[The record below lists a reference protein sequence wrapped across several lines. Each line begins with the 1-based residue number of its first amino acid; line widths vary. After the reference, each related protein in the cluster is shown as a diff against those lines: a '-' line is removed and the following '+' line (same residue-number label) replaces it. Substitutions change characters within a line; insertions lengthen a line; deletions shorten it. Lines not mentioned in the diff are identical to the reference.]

1 MLSFNR
7 DQQYK
12 FRKRTIKGKR
22 QTAGVYFMGG
32 SVRVGVIG
40 YGYWGPNLVRNLAEL
55 PSAQLVVVAD
65 MKQERLDRVK
75 GMYPRLEVTQ
85 NYKDLFEMGLDA
97 VVVATPPATHYSIA
111 RECLEHGLNVLVEK
125 PLTIRTED
133 SASLVDIAAQRGL
146 KLMVGNTFE
155 YNSAVLKL
163 RDLVASGELG
173 DIYYVDAVRTNLG
186 LFQPN
191 VNAMWD
197 LAPHDISI
205 LLCILGMHP
214 THVSAIGNA
223 SVFRHIHDLVH
234 MHMRFANNISAHIQV
249 SWLSPEKVR
258 KITVVGSK
266 KMVVYDDMETVEKIK
281 IYDKGVD
288 APPYTETFSE
298 FQCSYRSGD
307 VVIPHISFVEPLRAE
322 VSHFVESIVNN
333 STPRSDGVVGM
344 KIVSILETASESLKS
359 GGEMLP
365 VITPETVV
373 MPNMVQ
379 RALSEEA

>member
-1 MLSFNR
+1 M
-7 DQQYK
+7 
-12 FRKRTIKGKR
+12 
-22 QTAGVYFMGG
+22 AGAFLMGG
-32 SVRVGVIG
+32 LVRVGVIG

-55 PSAQLVVVAD
+55 PTAQLVAVAD
-65 MKQERLDRVK
+65 MKQDRLDRVK
-75 GMYPRLEVTQ
+75 GMYPRIEVTR

-97 VVVATPPATHYSIA
+97 VVVATPPATHYAIA
-111 RECLEHGLNVLVEK
+111 RECLEHGLHVLVEK
-125 PLTIRTED
+125 PLTIRTDD
-133 SASLVDIAAQRGL
+133 SAALVDLAAQRGL

-163 RDLVASGELG
+163 RDLIASGELG
-173 DIYYVDAVRTNLG
+173 EIYYVDAVRTNLG
-186 LFQPN
+186 LYQPN

-205 LLCILGMHP
+205 LMCILGKAP
-214 THVSAIGNA
+214 THVNAIGNA

-234 MHMRFANNISAHIQV
+234 MHMQFEGNVSAHIQV

-288 APPYTETFSE
+288 APPYTETYSE

-333 STPRSDGVVGM
+333 TTPRSDGVVGM
-344 KIVSILETASESLKS
+344 RIVNILETASESLQS
-359 GGEMLP
+359 GGAMLP
-365 VITPETVV
+365 LMTPAVV
-373 MPNMVQ
+373 AMPNLIQ
-379 RALSEEA
+379 RALREEV